1 MLISPDRQAR
11 NPKKI
16 KAMLAVSSRD
26 FMQRQS
32 AYFDM
37 LDEGA
42 EIVIKRAKNRL
53 YKVVAVPPNDDTL
66 MTKEEFFAKI
76 ERAEEDIRQGRYSV
90 LKPDEDIKAFL
101 DSL

>member
-1 MLISPDRQAR
+1 
-11 NPKKI
+11 
-16 KAMLAVSSRD
+16 MLAVSSRD

>member
-1 MLISPDRQAR
+1 
-11 NPKKI
+11 
-16 KAMLAVSSRD
+16 MLAVSSRD

-42 EIVIKRAKNRL
+42 EIVIKRAKNRQ

-76 ERAEEDIRQGRYSV
+76 ERAEEQERRGEYIT
-90 LKPDEDIKAFL
+90 LKSKEEIKAFF
-101 DSL
+101 SR